1 MMVSLS
7 LSRARALSL
16 SLSLSRSRK
25 LCLAGLAR
33 NNTSQRSK
41 HATSEEELHQE
52 LLVDSFPQAHARA
65 HTHTQHT
72 AFIAELQG
80 MQGNVILNDQE
91 NDLRELP
98 DVPDG
103 FKVCV

>member
-1 MMVSLS
+1 
-7 LSRARALSL
+7 
-16 SLSLSRSRK
+16 
-25 LCLAGLAR
+25 LAGLAR

-52 LLVDSFPQAHARA
+52 LLVDFPQAHTRA

-72 AFIAELQG
+72 SFIAELQG

-91 NDLRELP
+91 NDVRELP

-103 FKVCV
+103 FKVCGCGCV